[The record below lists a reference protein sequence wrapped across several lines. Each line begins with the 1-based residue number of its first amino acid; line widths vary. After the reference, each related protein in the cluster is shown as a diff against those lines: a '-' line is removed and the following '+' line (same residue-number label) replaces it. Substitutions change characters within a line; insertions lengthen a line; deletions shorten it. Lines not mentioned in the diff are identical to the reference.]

1 MNAYVPVFRSV
12 LGNAARAA
20 WRHRGLWLFGFL
32 AGIAQTGAVT
42 NDVLR
47 MAPKLEPGSFSWA
60 TLEDAWNGLAFG
72 KAFIAGLI
80 TGTPAQIILTVLSSA
95 VIILFGIFVVVG
107 SQHLVLQGVHR
118 SAKGKAHPGLAGLIR
133 ELQHIHIWRIF
144 AVDVLLWLATSIL
157 LLGGGIALRHIIAA
171 VPDARIFAAFGTYII
186 LLPVVFM
193 LSSVGMLTLVKII
206 RHNDTIIGAFHKAT
220 TFFAKH
226 WLFTLE
232 FSAILFIINFFV
244 TAVLAVSILLFAQVL
259 VSIFS
264 AGITSL
270 LTIVGV
276 FALTA
281 ILLVLFIVFIG
292 GMATIFNYSA
302 WTEFVARIAK
312 KPAHPRIEHAA
323 ARARRAVRRSR

>member
-32 AGIAQTGAVT
+32 AGMAQTGAVT

-72 KAFIAGLI
+72 KAFLAGLI
-80 TGTPAQIILTVLSSA
+80 TGTPAQVILTILSSA
-95 VIILFGIFVVVG
+95 VIILFGILVVVG

-118 SAKGKAHPGLAGLIR
+118 SAKGKSHPGLAGLIR
-133 ELQHIHIWRIF
+133 ELQHIHIWRIL
-144 AVDVLLWLATSIL
+144 AVDILLWLSTSIL

-171 VPDARIFAAFGTYII
+171 VPNAGTFAAFGTYIV
-186 LLPVVFM
+186 LLPLVFA
-193 LSSVGMLTLVKII
+193 LSSVGMLTLVNII
-206 RHNDTIIGAFHKAT
+206 RHNDTIIGGFHKAT

-244 TAVLAVSILLFAQVL
+244 TGVLGVSLLLFAQVL

-270 LTIVGV
+270 LTIVGL
-276 FALTA
+276 FAVSAL
-281 ILLVLFIVFIG
+281 LLVVFIVFVG
-292 GMATIFNYSA
+292 GMAAIFNYSA
-302 WTEFVARIAK
+302 WTEFVAHMTK
-312 KPAHPRIEHAA
+312 KPTHPRVEHAA
-323 ARARRAVRRSR
+323 VRVRRAIRRR